1 VRAPV
6 ATTPADT
13 SSIPGAAGDVET
25 EIEPGHRRAAL
36 QRPLVPAEGEV
47 RSVLEALRYQV
58 ERDPDAAHIRLLD
71 DQLKP
76 RTLSY
81 ADVWTRSRAA
91 SGALAESGIRPGDR
105 VALVLPTGKDFFVA
119 FMGILGAGAV
129 PVPIYPPVRMDQ
141 LAPYLRRHA
150 AILANAGV
158 RALLTDDLLKAAG
171 GLLRD
176 RVSSLEHVLTVAST
190 ARSPGI
196 EVSGTDGDSLG
207 LIQYT
212 SGSTG
217 EPKGVA
223 LRHSNLL
230 ANIRAIG
237 KGLALNAEDVC
248 VSWLPLY
255 HDMGL
260 IGSWLTALYHGV
272 PIVAISPLQ
281 FLARP
286 ERWCGP
292 SIGSAEASRRRPTSA
307 TSCAAGRI
315 QEHAIEGLDLSS
327 WRVAMNGS
335 EPVLADTVE
344 RFCTRFEP
352 HGFRRGTMMP
362 VYGMAEN
369 CVALAFPPLGRGPRF
384 DSSIGKGSRPKGGD
398 ASFGR
403 AQRPSTCGRRPGA
416 RGPCHPRRAA

>member
-1 VRAPV
+1 
-6 ATTPADT
+6 
-13 SSIPGAAGDVET
+13 
-25 EIEPGHRRAAL
+25 
-36 QRPLVPAEGEV
+36 
-47 RSVLEALRYQV
+47 
-58 ERDPDAAHIRLLD
+58 
-71 DQLKP
+71 
-76 RTLSY
+76 
-81 ADVWTRSRAA
+81 
-91 SGALAESGIRPGDR
+91 
-105 VALVLPTGKDFFVA
+105 VA
-119 FMGILGAGAV
+119 FRCPSTRLSGWTS
-129 PVPIYPPVRMDQ
+129 
-141 LAPYLRRHA
+141 LAPYLLRHA

-158 RALLTDDLLKAAG
+158 RALLTDDILKAAG

-176 RVSSLEHVLTVAST
+176 RVPGLEHVLTVAST

-223 LRHSNLL
+223 LRHRNLL
-230 ANIRAIG
+230 ANIRAVG
-237 KGLALNAEDVC
+237 KHLALNADDVC
-248 VSWLPLY
+248 ISWLPLY

-286 ERWCGP
+286 ERWLWA
-292 SIGSAEASRRRPTSA
+292 IHRFRGSVSPAPNFGYELCCRKV
-307 TSCAAGRI
+307 

-352 HGFRRGTMMP
+352 YGFRRGTMMP

-384 DSSIGKGSRPKGGD
+384 DVVDRERLAAEGCGD

-403 AQRPSTCGRRPGA
+403 SKRTSTCRSRPGA
-416 RGPCHPRRAA
+416 RGPRHPRRAA